1 MGRIRQKGFRSI
13 TLSPVMQSA
22 ISTPSLAYLYN
33 YSLLDKKFIKQG
45 GESQDAV
52 CFPIQF
58 QKKIYI
64 CPFASH
70 RKWICV
76 LLRSLGTSKFYLIGF
91 CLHLLSLFIL
101 IWNEEN
107 NSNSLKKKKKKI
119 IAMQTEILISYV
131 SSRGMNEIK
140 GYCHLYTDKNT

>member
-52 CFPIQF
+52 CFSIQF
-58 QKKIYI
+58 QKKTYI

-107 NSNSLKKKKKKI
+107 NSNSLKKKKI
-119 IAMQTEILISYV
+119 D
-131 SSRGMNEIK
+131 
-140 GYCHLYTDKNT
+140 YCHANWDTDFLCFFQRHEWNQRILSPLYG